1 MSGKQSTVRR
11 MILVVVA
18 CVSLI
23 PWLLDAQEGVSE
35 DELFWTSDTALAA
48 RVDSVGREQVIRE
61 VDDALEEART
71 VAADSTARIE
81 HMEAQRWIQSMRW
94 AAILGYE
101 GGVSSLQKLMSLKRR
116 PNISAVHGRLTY
128 FARAAAF
135 RIMTR
140 DASLEEKVRLLSDS
154 LSADD
159 VGARRF
165 SESEIV
171 RLGRDAIPH
180 LIRYAEQSFIPRMD
194 EIMQEPFSV
203 EEQQPFLD
211 YLAFTDLVRALISTD
226 EDRRVFERLL
236 QSEDQATRTFAGDVL
251 GIEPKD

>member
-1 MSGKQSTVRR
+1 MSGKQSTICRVV
-11 MILVVVA
+11 LVVA
-18 CVSLI
+18 AFSLI
-23 PWLLDAQEGVSE
+23 PWLLGAQESVSE
-35 DELFWTSDTALAA
+35 DELFWTSDTALVA
-48 RVDSVGREQVIRE
+48 RVDSVGRGQVIRE
-61 VDDALEEART
+61 VEGVLEEARAA
-71 VAADSTARIE
+71 VADSTAKIE
-81 HMEAQRWIQSMRW
+81 HMDVQRWIQSMRW
-94 AAILGYE
+94 AAILGHGE
-101 GGVSSLQKLMSLKRR
+101 SVSSLQELMSVKRR

-128 FARAAAF
+128 SARAAAF
-135 RIMTR
+135 RILTR
-140 DASLEEKVRLLSDS
+140 DASLEEKVKLLSDS
-154 LSADD
+154 LSADN

-226 EDRRVFERLL
+226 EDRRIFERLL
-236 QSEDQATRTFAGDVL
+236 QSEDPATRTFSGDVL
-251 GIEPKD
+251 GIEPED